1 MNIKNYTSSVPVER
15 SIMLIEKMLNDAGAL
30 SIIKH
35 NNPISKEPEAMIF
48 SIHMPGIQK
57 KIKHFLKM

>member
-1 MNIKNYTSSVPVER
+1 MNLKNYTSSVPVER

-35 NNPISKEPEAMIF
+35 NNPETNKPVR
-48 SIHMPGIQK
+48 H
-57 KIKHFLKM
+57 L